1 MFAGPAY
8 PASRGFTACLVYV
21 ALLLDNVLLTVI
33 VPILPDYLAEL
44 GAADD
49 GTMAAAI
56 GQMVPHAFVDT
67 TVSLHYVPPSAVR
80 LADENGAIG
89 VLLATKALVQLLVTP
104 LVGNFAQR
112 LGYRLPIV
120 MGTAC
125 LLFASFGEWWCCDA
139 MRWTKKEHF
148 A

>member
-1 MFAGPAY
+1 MSAGHATGT
-8 PASRGFTACLVYV
+8 SRSGTAVLIYI

-44 GAADD
+44 RAADD
-49 GTMAAAI
+49 ATAAAI
-56 GQMVPHAFVDT
+56 GQMVPRTFLDT

-104 LVGNFAQR
+104 LIGNFAQR

-125 LLFASFGEWWCCDA
+125 LLCAAIGEWCPGCQYL
-139 MRWTKKEHF
+139 TSL
-148 A
+148 